1 MTSPL
6 LQPATEPISPTI
18 DPTIMLNVQILGGMV
33 VVLWSL
39 ELIDTLVLNGA
50 LNRFGIRPRRSQG
63 IKGIF
68 LSPLLHG
75 DLQHLAANT
84 LPLVILGS
92 FILFRSQQT
101 FAIVTAV
108 VWLTSGIGT
117 WLFGGPRTNHIGAS
131 GIVFGYLG
139 FLLMQ
144 GYFERSPVA
153 IGLAVFAGV
162 LYGGSLWGVLP
173 IKRGRSWQ
181 GHLFGLIGGGL
192 AARYL
197 TELNQYTSM
206 AIEQLQLLQNAN

>member
-1 MTSPL
+1 M
-6 LQPATEPISPTI
+6 
-18 DPTIMLNVQILGGMV
+18 NVRILGGMV
-33 VVLWSL
+33 VGLWTL
-39 ELIDTLVLNGA
+39 ELIDSLLLRGK
-50 LNRFGIRPRRSQG
+50 LNRFGIRPRQSYG

-75 DLQHLAANT
+75 DLKHLAANT
-84 LPLVILGS
+84 LPLVMLGG
-92 FILFRSQQT
+92 FILFRNQQT

-108 VWLTSGIGT
+108 VWLISGIGT

-139 FLLMQ
+139 FLLLQ
-144 GYFERSPVA
+144 GYLERSPIA
-153 IGLAVFAGV
+153 IGLAVISGV

-181 GHLFGLIGGGL
+181 GHLFGLIGGGI

-197 TELNQYTSM
+197 PELNQYATI
-206 AIEQLQLLQNAN
+206 ALEKLQLMQTVN